1 MENKNSQ
8 SKARENQM
16 KEKLIQEI
24 LSIDRKVVDMTESV
38 LRDPS
43 LRKQF
48 ESESRTIADRLK
60 YLADELERIDPVAY
74 QSVSDP
80 ISESIEDLWFIEEDS
95 GATSFRLAQVKQQM
109 RLTLWQRLKNLWKR
123 LIYWMRL
130 IIWKIKGEP

>member
-1 MENKNSQ
+1 
-8 SKARENQM
+8 M

-48 ESESRTIADRLK
+48 ESESRTIADRLN
-60 YLADELERIDPVAY
+60 YLAGELERIDPVMY
-74 QSVSDP
+74 RSMSDQ
-80 ISESIEDLWFIEEDS
+80 ISESIEDLWFVEMDS

-109 RLTLWQRLKNLWKR
+109 RLTLWQRLKNLWR
-123 LIYWMRL
+123 SLIYWMRL
-130 IIWKIKGEP
+130 MLWKIKGEP

>member
-1 MENKNSQ
+1 
-8 SKARENQM
+8 M